1 MRSSWKCVCG
11 AVVACTGGAM
21 ADVVI
26 DFDEQPNLTMM
37 SDQYRGLGVVFS
49 GNWLV
54 QGPGGGTNAA
64 SGVNSVVYY
73 DPANQQSN
81 YSVAARFVVPGT
93 DLPATTQSVSFTPT
107 DASSGGTLFTI
118 RAYNAAGFE
127 IAFAQRFVDA
137 AGVYDPQVDTPVSV
151 IAPAGQA
158 IAMVEL
164 SVALEAAGNRVI
176 EGDNFAFGTLTVPPC
191 GPADVGSVGGVPG
204 ADHIL
209 DNNDFIVFVDLFFAH
224 SPSADRGSTGGQ
236 PGADGAWDNNDF
248 IVFIDQ
254 FFAGC

>member
-1 MRSSWKCVCG
+1 MRCAWKLVCG
-11 AVVACTGGAM
+11 AVAACSAVAS

-26 DFDEQPNLTMM
+26 DFDEQPNQAVMT
-37 SDQYRGLGVVFS
+37 DQYRGLGVVFS
-49 GNWLV
+49 GNWVV
-54 QGPGGGTNAA
+54 QGPGPGTNAA
-64 SGVNSVVYY
+64 SGVNSVLYY
-73 DPANQQSN
+73 DPASQQNN
-81 YSVAARFVVPGT
+81 YTVAARFVAPGT

-137 AGVYDPQVDTPVSV
+137 AGVFDPQVDTPVTV
-151 IAPAGQA
+151 LAPAGQA
-158 IAMVEL
+158 IAMVEF
-164 SVALEAAGNRVI
+164 SVALETAGNRVI
-176 EGDNFAFGTLTVPPC
+176 EGDNFRFGTLTVPPC

-209 DNNDFIVFVDLFFAH
+209 DNNDFIVFVDLFFAQ
-224 SPSADRGSTGGQ
+224 SPSADRGSTGAV
-236 PGADGAWDNNDF
+236 PVADGAWDNNDF